1 MSILENRL
9 STTPVPAPL
18 LVPISRDDPF
28 TDYQMAGVGLQD
40 PSQGLNVQLW
50 RLKYDEFTGNFLLSA
65 PNFSETVLFSRPDV
79 SYVSL
84 SFDTNMNPFV
94 SFTEAGVSK
103 FWWFDSVLGLQVFD
117 NTTIATSSSP
127 YATLD
132 DTRVSQDA
140 ARDILLFY
148 VRSGNLYY
156 RQQRDRYTIERLLKT
171 GVIGEVLLAG
181 MQTNLRVGVTVGS
194 F

>member
-1 MSILENRL
+1 MIPENRL
-9 STTPVPAPL
+9 STTNVPAGL
-18 LVPISRDDPF
+18 LVPINRNDAL
-28 TDYQMAGVGLQD
+28 TDFEFAGVGLQN

-50 RLKYDEFTGNFLLSA
+50 RLRYNEVTGEFLLSA
-65 PNFSETVLFSRPDV
+65 PNYPETVQFVRANV

-84 SFDTNMNPFV
+84 SFDSNMNPFIG
-94 SFTEAGVSK
+94 FTENGVSK
-103 FWWFDSVLGLQVFD
+103 FWWYDTVLQAQVFD
-117 NTTIATSSSP
+117 ETTIATSSSP

-132 DTRVSQDA
+132 DRRQSQSA
-140 ARDILLFY
+140 ARDVLLFY
-148 VRSGNLYY
+148 VRGGDLYY
-156 RQQRDRYTIERLLKT
+156 RQQRDRYTIERSLKT